1 MLSHSRRL
9 EDRIRDLCARV
20 VEAKNQDELN
30 LVLPQLK
37 TAIHQA
43 IERVRT
49 RAVAVLSSTSPSTTS
64 RALPKDRRK
73 IS

>member
-1 MLSHSRRL
+1 MSSHSRRL

-20 VEAKNQDELN
+20 VSAKDPEELN

-49 RAVAVLSSTSPSTTS
+49 KAVAVLGSS